1 MTNKQRKGILK
12 VCVLT
17 TKLKFNCI
25 FIFVTGTITTTTN
38 HLYINEPSK
47 NQQPPQLLVPSRQR
61 SRIHTCRQSQSQ
73 KQQQQHQS
81 AHPPLCLSCFECQY
95 ITLQLLI
102 VLCAG
107 MRSSFEAN
115 VLRWRTRRARNLG
128 TMIRH
133 SFLCI
138 PFSSVMV
145 LLPPL
150 ISPTNL
156 CFASRIIGTTI
167 TTIKTTTI
175 NS

>member
-25 FIFVTGTITTTTN
+25 FIFVTGTITTTIN

-47 NQQPPQLLVPSRQR
+47 SQQPPQPLVPSHQH
-61 SRIHTCRQSQSQ
+61 SRIRTCCQSR
-73 KQQQQHQS
+73 KQQQQS
-81 AHPPLCLSCFECQY
+81 AHPPSCSSCFECPY
-95 ITLQLLI
+95 ISLQLLI
-102 VLCAG
+102 VLCTG

-115 VLRWRTRRARNLG
+115 VLCWSMRCARNLG
-128 TMIRH
+128 TMIQH
-133 SFLCI
+133 SFLYI

-156 CFASRIIGTTI
+156 CFACRIIGTTI